1 MKIIDTRD
9 LHDRL
14 EELKDKQDEIQNKKD
29 EIKEAEDIPYKV
41 ISPEAAKEYEEELE
55 DLVKELEELESDFD
69 ADERE
74 ELNELEN
81 MESEIPEWRH
91 GETLIPEN
99 YWIEYCEELCKDIG
113 YISDDFPWWIEIDWS
128 ATAENIKADYSEIE
142 YQGTT
147 YLYRSC

>member
-1 MKIIDTRD
+1 MNVIDTRD

-91 GETLIPEN
+91 GGTLIPERD
-99 YWIEYCEELCKDIG
+99 WVEYCEELCKDIG
-113 YISDDFPWWIEIDWS
+113 DLPQNIPGYLVIDWE

-147 YLYRSC
+147 YLYRS

>member
-1 MKIIDTRD
+1 MNIIDTRD

-55 DLVKELEELESDFD
+55 DLVKELEELESDFG
-69 ADERE
+69 ADEQE
-74 ELNELEN
+74 ELAELEA
-81 MESEIPEWRH
+81 MESEIPEWQY
-91 GETLIPEN
+91 GETLIPERD
-99 YWIEYCEELCKDIG
+99 WVEYCEELCKDIG
-113 YISDDFPWWIEIDWS
+113 YISNDFPWWTGIDWDK
-128 ATAENIKADYSEIE
+128 TAANMRQDYSEIE

-147 YLYRSC
+147 YLYRS